1 MPLWLI
7 YPFAVAFGAVC
18 GSFLNVVVVRLP
30 RGESVVFPGSHCVVC
45 GGAIRAYDNIPV
57 LSYLLLRGRCRRC
70 GTRFSPRYAVIEAI
84 CGGAA
89 AALVAVFGVG
99 WASLGF
105 FAFFW
110 LLLGIAA
117 IDLEHWIIPHE
128 LSWPGIGIGLL
139 FSWVNPRAGPRSAL
153 LGAGLAW
160 AAFTL
165 LAWLGEKVFRKEALG
180 LGDRWL
186 LAMEGAFLG
195 WSALLPIVFLSSV
208 QGSIVGLALMATGRA
223 QTGEPR
229 PERGS
234 SPVSASPPGEEDWVP
249 PRNALP
255 FGPFLAL
262 GAVEW
267 LFLGP
272 GLWGWYQAKLLQ
284 ALS

>member
-1 MPLWLI
+1 MPPWLT

-30 RGESVVFPGSHCVVC
+30 RGESVVFPASHCIAC
-45 GGAIRAYDNIPV
+45 GAPIRAYDNIPI

-70 GTRFSPRYAVIEAI
+70 GVRFSARYALIEAAS
-84 CGGAA
+84 AA
-89 AALVAVFGVG
+89 AAAAVIAVFGLG
-99 WASLGF
+99 WAALGF
-105 FAFFW
+105 FAFLW

-139 FSWVNPRAGPRSAL
+139 FSWVNPRAGVRAAV
-153 LGAGLAW
+153 LGAAVAW

-165 LAWLGEKVFRKEALG
+165 LAWLGRKVFRKEALG

-195 WSALLPIVFLSSV
+195 WGALLPVVFLASL
-208 QGSIVGLALMATGRA
+208 QGSIVGLILIAAGRA
-223 QTGEPR
+223 QTGEGR
-229 PERGS
+229 VNPEK
-234 SPVSASPPGEEDWVP
+234 AAAIGEDDWVP
-249 PRNALP
+249 PKNALP

-262 GAVEW
+262 GAIEW
-267 LFLGP
+267 LFVGP
-272 GLWGWYQAKLLQ
+272 ALWGWYQSKLVQ

>member
-1 MPLWLI
+1 MPAWLI
-7 YPFAVAFGAVC
+7 TVFAVAFGAVC

-30 RGESVVFPGSHCVVC
+30 RGESVVFPGSHCVAC
-45 GGAIRAYDNIPV
+45 GAAIRAYDNIPV

-70 GTRFSPRYAVIEAI
+70 GARFSARYALLEAI

-89 AALVAVFGVG
+89 AAAVATFGVS
-99 WASLGF
+99 WAALGF
-105 FAFFW
+105 FAFLW

-117 IDLEHWIIPHE
+117 IDLAHWIIPHE
-128 LSWPGIGIGLL
+128 LSWSGIAIGLL
-139 FSWVNPRAGPRSAL
+139 FSWVNPRAGPRSAV

-160 AAFTL
+160 AGFTL
-165 LAWLGEKVFRKEALG
+165 LAWLGQKVFRKEALG

-195 WSALLPIVFLSSV
+195 WDSLLPIIFLSSL
-208 QGSIVGLALMATGRA
+208 QGSIVGLVLIAAGRA
-223 QTGEPR
+223 QTGESQTS
-229 PERGS
+229 G
-234 SPVSASPPGEEDWVP
+234 PVSAPRSDDEDWVP
-249 PRNALP
+249 PKNALP

-262 GAVEW
+262 GAIEW

-272 GLWGWYQAKLLQ
+272 GLWAWYQAKLFQ